1 MNKWV
6 LRLSI
11 TALILA
17 VSITVSLLV
26 SPGFFFL
33 FLLFPFEFLL
43 PWVRTR
49 PKGAS

>member
-11 TALILA
+11 TAIILA

-26 SPGFFFL
+26 SPWFFFL
-33 FLLFPFEFLL
+33 FLIFPFEFLL
-43 PWVRTR
+43 PFVRKT
-49 PKGAS
+49 PKETP